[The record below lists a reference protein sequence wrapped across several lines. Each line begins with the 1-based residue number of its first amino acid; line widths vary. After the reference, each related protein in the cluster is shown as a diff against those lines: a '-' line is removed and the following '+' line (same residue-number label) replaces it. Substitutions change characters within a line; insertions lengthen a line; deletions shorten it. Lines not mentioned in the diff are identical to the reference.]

1 MNKFDFTHL
10 EGKVCVITG
19 GAGVLGRSICEA
31 LVSAGIKTAILDL
44 DLSAASALANDL
56 SSRSGTFCMGV
67 QGNVLDKESLL
78 GALDADQ
85 SSILEK
91 LIS

>member
-31 LVSAGIKTAILDL
+31 LVSAGIKTAILDI
-44 DLSAASALANDL
+44 DLAAASAP
-56 SSRSGTFCMGV
+56 G
-67 QGNVLDKESLL
+67 Q
-78 GALDADQ
+78 
-85 SSILEK
+85 
-91 LIS
+91 